1 MKNYLDL
8 NDKIKEGLPYF
19 NSLNAVSIY
28 RNNPFLYDIP
38 FRSYSHSILSSPG
51 LLELNES
58 LEFHKRVR
66 NEVNPL
72 LYNYKVNL
80 YSNVESKQEKLEFE
94 MNQFNNE
101 LNPIKTKIIE
111 LENKIKQIENN
122 MLENRKSDLEIINEV
137 KNSTSSLILK
147 NNNELK
153 EEINSKYNESNSII
167 EKKEQENK
175 EYFNKKE
182 NEINEYFEKKKLQ
195 NKEYIEKI
203 EQQCK
208 EYIDKNNDNLLN
220 NINAFD
226 KKLLELEKL
235 KLIENNIKGINN
247 GIDKME
253 KNFELFLQNMDD
265 LENNFNNNFLSKI
278 EFFNYYNKH
287 NNLLSQ
293 FQNDYLDFKNSN
305 NLLKPIN
312 NTFQNNYK
320 VKNNSYELSNKINF
334 LEEMIEEHQ
343 KLIISYNERFK
354 LHDKE
359 LKNIKN
365 IIKNN

>member
-1 MKNYLDL
+1 MDL

-19 NSLNAVSIY
+19 NSLNAVSLY
-28 RNNPFLYDIP
+28 RNNPFLNDIP

-51 LLELNES
+51 ILELNES
-58 LEFHKRVR
+58 LEFYKRIR
-66 NEVNPL
+66 NEINPL

-94 MNQFNNE
+94 MSQFNNQ
-101 LNPIKTKIIE
+101 LNTIRINIIE

-137 KNSTSSLILK
+137 KNSTSNLILK

-167 EKKEQENK
+167 EKKDKENK
-175 EYFNKKE
+175 EYLNKKE
-182 NEINEYFEKKKLQ
+182 NEINEYFEKKYLQ

-203 EQQCK
+203 GQQCK
-208 EYIDKNNDNLLN
+208 EYIDN
-220 NINAFD
+220 NIENLINTINEFD
-226 KKLLELEKL
+226 KKLLEIQKL

-247 GIDKME
+247 GIEKME
-253 KNFELFLQNMDD
+253 KNFELFLQNLDD
-265 LENNFNNNFLSKI
+265 IENNFNNNFLSKI

-343 KLIISYNERFK
+343 KLILSYNERFK